1 MKPERFL
8 DGLNVPTMIIL
19 GEHDEMIDVRGARS
33 IFEGCPSKL
42 KTIRFLKGDHNS
54 DRSNEV
60 VKVCGRFVL

>member
-1 MKPERFL
+1 
-8 DGLNVPTMIIL
+8 MIIL
-19 GEHDEMIDVRGARS
+19 GEQDEMIDVRGARS

-60 VKVCGRFVL
+60 VKSCGRFVL